1 MSTYTD
7 HPTPEGLLVR
17 GTVLVVPG
25 RGETRA
31 TYERLGRRLA
41 ADAWRVRV
49 LDAPATDPDGW
60 ATAAARLGARLTEA
74 LAGTGAADDPAEEA
88 PASPGRPLVL
98 LGADTGAAAL
108 AALLA
113 GPELPAAARPDGV
126 VLAGLPAPG
135 TAAAPGTAHDWDA
148 ELEVR
153 TACPTHRGRLTDDA
167 DVHRGALDSPV
178 PAALLAAAYESD
190 PGVPALLLTGDAD
203 PLGDPAALA
212 RTAASLSRARLAV
225 VRGAHHDV
233 LNDLQHRAVAAE
245 IVTFLETLRN
255 GLVPLVAVESSTW

>member
-17 GTVLVVPG
+17 GTVLIVPG

-31 TYERLGRRLA
+31 TYDRLGRRLA

-60 ATAAARLGARLTEA
+60 ATAPARLGTRLSEA
-74 LAGTGAADDPAEEA
+74 LAGIGADDVAEEA
-88 PASPGRPLVL
+88 RASPARPLVL

-135 TAAAPGTAHDWDA
+135 TAAAPATAHDWDA

-167 DVHRGALDSPV
+167 GVHRGALDSPV
-178 PAALLAAAYESD
+178 PAALLTAAYESD

-212 RTAASLSRARLAV
+212 RTTASLSRARLAV